1 MALRFGGM
9 DDLRGESG
17 DRFPSTASENVIL
30 LEWLGLC
37 IRSHLPSNVGFEII
51 LSGSKVGLPCNEL
64 VLSGW
69 SRGALAIGSGPLFV

>member
-9 DDLRGESG
+9 GDLKGESG

-37 IRSHLPSNVGFEII
+37 IRSHLPSDVGFEII
-51 LSGSKVGLPCNEL
+51 LSGSKVGRSFSEL
-64 VLSGW
+64 DLSGW
-69 SRGALAIGSGPLFV
+69 SRGASQFGPGALAV